1 MGKTAIIIGTVVLRL
16 LAAAAIVISPIIGM
30 IASLFLD
37 WFDSYL
43 LIQKAGITRKQYH
56 VIDKNIDQIWS
67 LVMLGVGVFSPYKT
81 LLVRLFV
88 FRLIGHGIYSATH
101 NTRVFL
107 FFPNVFEF
115 VFLWFVALSPWLSRF
130 NNRYFWP
137 MFGLLCVLKMVQEYA
152 LHWFWPGYLQRMK
165 KKKVAYSPLLR
176 RLGWRHLGI

>member
-1 MGKTAIIIGTVVLRL
+1 MGKTAIIIGTIVLRL
-16 LAAAAIVISPIIGM
+16 LAATAIVISPIIGM

-43 LIQKAGITRKQYH
+43 LIQRAGITRKQYH
-56 VIDKNIDQIWS
+56 TIDKNIDQIWS
-67 LVMLGVGVFSPYKT
+67 LVMLGVGIFSPYKT

-88 FRLIGHGIYSATH
+88 FRLIGHGIYSVTH

-130 NNRYFWP
+130 NNRYFWLV
-137 MFGLLCVLKMVQEYA
+137 FSALFVLKVAQEYV
-152 LHWFWPGYLQRMK
+152 LHWFWPAYLLRMK
-165 KKKVAYSPLLR
+165 KKHVTYTPLLR
-176 RLGWRHLGI
+176 FLGWKRLGI